1 MIVPIFK
8 NGDKNNPSNYRTIMI
23 IPLLSKLYE
32 IILEKNVNIWLE
44 ILVKKVKGH
53 AVVIRYHSAM
63 DHLVRPRTIVEKCCN
78 NKINLMCCFVEF
90 KRTFN
95 VTMPRTNL

>member
-1 MIVPIFK
+1 
-8 NGDKNNPSNYRTIMI
+8 MI

-53 AVVIRYHSAM
+53 AGVIRYHLDM
-63 DHLVRPRTIVEKCCN
+63 DHLVTPRTIVEKCCN
-78 NKINLMCCFVEF
+78 NKTNLMCCFAEF
-90 KRTFN
+90 RRTFN
-95 VTMPRTNL
+95 VTVPRTNL

>member
-53 AVVIRYHSAM
+53 AGVIRYHLAM
-63 DHLVRPRTIVEKCCN
+63 DHLVTPRTIVEKC
-78 NKINLMCCFVEF
+78 
-90 KRTFN
+90 
-95 VTMPRTNL
+95 